1 MEVWVEDDIFQEGV
15 DRSITITDGR
25 ILDNGK
31 QIGMQVLIDS
41 EEGQARARSMAGS
54 IEWILLEFQDW
65 TMIPIE
71 NIVASC
77 DGGPTKVAARII
89 SPEQAQGAAFA
100 LDIGVDAILTKAEC
114 LDSALIA
121 KLQRQES
128 NDPTEPSAREPFT
141 AAILTVTD
149 VKEGGIGDRV
159 CVDFTSYLEKGEGM
173 LVGSSASSMV
183 LVHSE
188 TIESEFVPI
197 RPFRVNAGA
206 VHCYTLMANGT
217 TKYLCEIISGDEVAI
232 ISAQGNIRSAVVGR
246 LKIERRPLIQLFWCD
261 DNGKEAHT
269 FLQQAETVR
278 LIEQPSIPTPVTEVK
293 IGVELIGSSDPSGRH
308 LGLAISAG
316 VREV

>member
-1 MEVWVEDDIFQEGV
+1 MEVWIENEISPEGV
-15 DRSITITDGR
+15 DRSIKIADNC

-31 QIGMQVLIDS
+31 KIGIQVLIDS
-41 EEGQARARSMAGS
+41 KEGQARARSLAGS
-54 IEWILLEFQDW
+54 IDWILLEFQDW

-77 DGGPTKVAARII
+77 DGGPTKVAARIS

-100 LDIGVDAILTKAEC
+100 LDIGVDAILANEEC

-121 KLQRQES
+121 KMQRQES
-128 NDPTEPSAREPFT
+128 SIPTDDIVREPFT
-141 AAILTVTD
+141 AALLTVTD
-149 VKEGGIGDRV
+149 VKEGGVGDRV
-159 CVDFTSYLEKGEGM
+159 CVDFTSFLEKGEGM

-188 TIESEFVPI
+188 TIESEFVPT

-206 VHCYTLMANGT
+206 VHCYALMADGT
-217 TKYLCEIISGDEVAI
+217 TKYLSEIRSGDEVAI
-232 ISAQGNIRSAVVGR
+232 ISAQGNMRSAVVGR
-246 LKIERRPLIQLFWCD
+246 LKIERRPLIQLCWCD
-261 DNGKEAHT
+261 DNGKKAHT

-278 LIEQPSIPTPVTEVK
+278 LIEQSSIPTPVTEVK
-293 IGVELIGSSDPSGRH
+293 TGVELIGSSDPSGRH
-308 LGLAISAG
+308 LGLAISAE

>member
-15 DRSITITDGR
+15 DRSITISDGC
-25 ILDNGK
+25 IIDNGK

-41 EEGQARARSMAGS
+41 KEGQARARSMAGS

-128 NDPTEPSAREPFT
+128 IDPIATIAREPFT

-149 VKEGGIGDRV
+149 VKEGGVGDRV

-188 TIESEFVPI
+188 TIESEFVPV

-217 TKYLCEIISGDEVAI
+217 TKYLCEIISGDEIAI
-232 ISAQGNIRSAVVGR
+232 ISAQGNMRAAVVGR
-246 LKIERRPLIQLFWCD
+246 LKIERRPLIQVFWSD
-261 DNGKEAHT
+261 DNSKEAHA
-269 FLQQAETVR
+269 FVQQAETVR
-278 LIEQPSIPTPVTEVK
+278 LIEKPSTPTPITEVE
-293 IGVELIGSSDPSGRH
+293 IGVKLIGSSDLSGRH
-308 LGLAISAG
+308 LGLPISAG

>member
-1 MEVWVEDDIFQEGV
+1 MEVWVEDDIIREGV
-15 DRSITITDGR
+15 DRSIIIVDDC
-25 ILDNGK
+25 IINNGK
-31 QIGMQVLIDS
+31 QIGMRVRIDS
-41 EEGQARARSMAGS
+41 EEGQSRARSMAGS

-71 NIVASC
+71 NIIASC
-77 DGGPTKVAARII
+77 DGGPTKVAARIT

-100 LDIGVDAILTKAEC
+100 LDIGVDAILAKAEC

-121 KLQRQES
+121 KFQRQES
-128 NDPTEPSAREPFT
+128 CDSTKAIAREPFT
-141 AAILTVTD
+141 ATILTVID
-149 VKEGGIGDRV
+149 VKEGGVGDRV

-188 TIESEFVPI
+188 TIESEFVPV

-232 ISAQGNIRSAVVGR
+232 ISTRGNVRAAVVGR
-246 LKIERRPLIQLFWCD
+246 LKIERRPLIQLLWSD
-261 DNGKEAHT
+261 GNGKEAHT

-278 LIEQPSIPTPVTEVK
+278 LIEKPNTPTPITEVE
-293 IGVELIGSSDPSGRH
+293 IGAELIGSSNSSGRH
-308 LGLAISAG
+308 LGLAISA
-316 VREV
+316 EVHEV

>member
-1 MEVWVEDDIFQEGV
+1 MEVWVEDEICPEGV
-15 DRSITITDGR
+15 DRSITIADNCV
-25 ILDNGK
+25 IDNGK
-31 QIGMQVLIDS
+31 EIGIQVLIDS
-41 EEGQARARSMAGS
+41 KEGQSRARSMAGS
-54 IEWILLEFQDW
+54 IDWILLDFQDW

-77 DGGPTKVAARII
+77 DGGPTKVAARIT

-100 LDIGVDAILTKAEC
+100 LDIGVDAILANDGC

-128 NDPTEPSAREPFT
+128 SDTVETILTEPFT
-141 AAILTVTD
+141 AAVLTVTNI
-149 VKEGGIGDRV
+149 KEGGVGDRV

-173 LVGSSASSMV
+173 LVGSSSSSMV

-188 TIESEFVPI
+188 TVESEFVPV

-206 VHCYTLMANGT
+206 VHCYTLMANGS
-217 TKYLCEIISGDEVAI
+217 TKYLCEIIAGDEVAI
-232 ISAQGNIRSAVVGR
+232 ISAQGNMRSAVVGR
-246 LKIERRPLIQLFWCD
+246 LKIERRPLIQISWSD
-261 DNGKEAHT
+261 GNGKEAHT

-278 LIEQPSIPTPVTEVK
+278 LIQTPTTPTPITDVK
-293 IGVELIGSSDPSGRH
+293 IGIEVVGSRDPSGRH
-308 LGLAISAG
+308 LGLPISAD

>member
-1 MEVWVEDDIFQEGV
+1 MEVWVENDICPEGV
-15 DRSITITDGR
+15 DRSITIDDGC
-25 ILDNGK
+25 IIDNGK
-31 QIGMQVLIDS
+31 QIGIQVLIDS
-41 EEGQARARSMAGS
+41 KEGQLRARSMAGS
-54 IEWILLEFQDW
+54 IDWILLEFQDW

-100 LDIGVDAILTKAEC
+100 LDIGVDAILAKAEC

-128 NDPTEPSAREPFT
+128 SEPTETIIREPFAPAT
-141 AAILTVTD
+141 LTVTD
-149 VKEGGIGDRV
+149 VKEGGVGDRV

-188 TIESEFVPI
+188 TIESEFVPV

-206 VHCYTLMANGT
+206 VHCYTLMADGT

-232 ISAQGNIRSAVVGR
+232 ISAQGNMRAAVVGR
-246 LKIERRPLIQLFWCD
+246 LKIERRPLIQLFWSD
-261 DNGKEAHT
+261 DNGKEGHT

-278 LIEQPSIPTPVTEVK
+278 LIEKPGIPTQVTEMEV
-293 IGVELIGSSDPSGRH
+293 GMELIGSSDPFGRH
-308 LGLAISAG
+308 LGLAISAE